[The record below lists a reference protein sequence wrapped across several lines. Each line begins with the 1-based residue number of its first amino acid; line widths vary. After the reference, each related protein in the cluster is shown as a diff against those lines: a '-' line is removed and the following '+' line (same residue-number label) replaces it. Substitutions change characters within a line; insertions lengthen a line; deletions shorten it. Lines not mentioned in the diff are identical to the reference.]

1 MSTHES
7 NGGAGSN
14 EGSGTAA
21 YPEKPDTTRL
31 ERGIGALS
39 VKNPV
44 LVNILMFTVIALGA
58 FSMLQLPQEQFAEVP
73 FYWVNI
79 IVPYPGVSAEDLE
92 TIVTIPVENEFQG
105 IDNLKTISSTTSEG
119 LSVVRVEFDDGISQ
133 QRFETLF
140 QDSQTRFNRVDL
152 PDGILNPVV
161 DDFSSADFAPVI
173 EVVLSGDLPYAELR
187 QQALRFQ
194 DDILGI
200 SEVSSADIVGLRDR
214 EITLTADP
222 SRMASLGLSSSEI
235 LQAVQDRNSSI
246 PGGTLSTEDREFI
259 LRTVGSI
266 REIDDFQDVIIRRS
280 GNDGSGIIRL
290 RDVARVSDGFD
301 PDSGISRINGD
312 TSLALRVTKVPG
324 GSSLDVVQGIRD
336 YLTQREEDLP
346 GGLDVTLLNDS
357 TVQIRDSLSVLTG
370 NALMGL
376 ALLVV
381 ILALFIGLRNA
392 LMTALGIPVTFALTF
407 IVLELL
413 GETINTNTLFGLVL
427 VLGLIVDHAIVIIE
441 NSYRMQQ
448 SGLSRHDAAIAG
460 TNQVVWPV
468 IAATATTV
476 AAFLPLMI
484 IPGTI
489 GRFLRVI
496 PLTVAIALIASTWEA
511 LYILPSHF
519 ADWGRERKNRPRREH
534 GAWFKVIRTRFDRL
548 FARVY
553 PRRGLLLAGALVVA
567 GGSFALIPL
576 LNQDLFAAEDF
587 SYFTIDIT
595 MPRGTPLDQTDAM
608 LGRIENRLMDRV
620 GDGEVLSVLSTAGSL
635 ASSTSVDSSSNVGQI
650 TVDLT
655 DVEQGRSR
663 SIDAI
668 IRDVQS
674 DLSSLAGPEE
684 MVYRKAVN
692 GPPTSS
698 PLSFTL
704 SGDNYPQIIASSEDL
719 QEYLRGADGVF
730 NVEDNYQPGNPEIRI
745 QVNEERATALG
756 LSVSQVGNFIRA
768 KFDGLVLGRYF
779 EDNEEIEI
787 VLRYATPGTA
797 RYDDLVQSSI
807 PTQSGRLIPF
817 SSVASVDFPSS
828 AGSIRR
834 VEGKRQITVT
844 ADAVENL
851 DLAVVNQDVEAFFAA
866 ELASSYPDV
875 EFGTGGE
882 FSEFQDLIIQILRVF
897 LLGIFLIYLILG
909 AQFKSYSQPLIILI
923 SVPFSFV
930 GVVLYLALSGT
941 AFSTTVLYAGVA
953 LAGIAVNDA
962 IVLISF
968 INELRDKGA
977 SVGDAVREAAGTRLR
992 PIMLTSLTTIAGLL
1006 PTALGIGGSSVVW
1019 GPMASTIIFGL
1030 LFSTITA
1037 LFIIPGLYGLLYDR
1051 RNAESP
1057 EQRAEESGGG
1067 NLKGARGVLTLGLF
1081 ALLFLFPGLSGGNG
1095 ILHAQQNEA
1104 ADTAPATAEEDGF
1117 SILLPEY
1124 PRLPDAPEQLS
1135 ETDPELLS
1143 RSAEEAVFRLTGDN
1157 LPRQSVVSRLLP
1169 EIRQG
1174 MVQSAGIQLL
1184 DSALESA
1191 QAQYRFQRSS
1201 ILPGLSIGGAGSPS
1215 GGGSMF
1221 SYTRGPDFS
1230 AQPVPG
1236 NDPGDDESIDWSMS
1250 LSADQALPTGGQL
1263 FATASAGL
1271 SQNRISPE
1279 DEWSFA
1285 LSPSVSAGLSQPLFL
1300 DGSFLRFNVLD
1311 AGMKAAENGVTL
1323 AQLNYDEGLN
1333 QQSLGMLRRLSRR
1346 LDLIQELH
1354 LLEESISIQEI
1365 ELQQITEDAELGL
1378 ASQNQLDAAA
1388 DALEVQKTRFREL
1401 ENSIREIQRSISADL
1416 GRDDRRVAALL
1427 SDRLLPSPARLS
1439 KVPDWADLRRRMTEG
1454 DPDILQAR
1462 YDMENARAALMD
1474 AGQADA
1480 PRLSINMNY
1489 QAPFEPTEGGADNPG
1504 LLENPGEEIFTLTA
1518 AVDISDPF
1526 RRSFRLQKRLHEQRL
1541 RRNSVQI
1548 SRAEQEIELELQRL
1562 QEQYGQLISSAENA
1576 SDSFVLQLDAYEQ
1589 ELILHRQGGSS
1600 DLAMR
1605 RIIRNLHQSGF
1616 TLFTVLRELSIFY
1629 AEISLH
1635 GA

>member
-1 MSTHES
+1 MSKHE
-7 NGGAGSN
+7 SN
-14 EGSGTAA
+14 EGSGG
-21 YPEKPDTTRL
+21 TTYSDGIDKSRL
-31 ERGIGALS
+31 QRGIGALS

-152 PDGILNPVV
+152 PDGVLNPLV

-173 EVVLSGDLPYAELR
+173 EVVLSGDLPYSQLR
-187 QQALRFQ
+187 NQALRFQ
-194 DDILGI
+194 EDILGI
-200 SEVSSADIVGLRDR
+200 SDVSSADIVGLRDR
-214 EITLTADP
+214 EITLNADP
-222 SRMASLGLSSSEI
+222 ARMASLGLSSREI

-246 PGGTLSTEDREFI
+246 PGGTLNTESREFI

-266 REIDDFQDVIIRRS
+266 QEIDDFQDVIIRRS
-280 GNDGSGIIRL
+280 GNDGSGMIRV
-290 RDVARVSDGFD
+290 RDVASVSDGFN

-336 YLTQREEDLP
+336 YLGERQEDLP
-346 GGLDVTLLNDS
+346 SRLNVTLLNDS

-407 IVLELL
+407 IILELL

-448 SGLSRHDAAIAG
+448 NGLSRHDAAIAG
-460 TNQVVWPV
+460 TNQVVLPV

-519 ADWGRERKNRPRREH
+519 ADWGKERKKGSKPRREP
-534 GAWFKVIRTRFDRL
+534 GAWFSAIRTRFDRL
-548 FARVY
+548 FKRIY
-553 PRRGLLLAGALVVA
+553 PRRAWLLLTALLVA
-567 GGSFALIPL
+567 GGSFALVPF

-595 MPRGTPLDQTDAM
+595 MPRGTPLEKTDSM
-608 LGRIENRLMDRV
+608 LSRIESRLMNRV

-635 ASSTSVDSSSNVGQI
+635 ASSTSVDSSSNVGQL

-668 IRDVQS
+668 IADVQR
-674 DLSSLAGPEE
+674 DLAGIAGPEE
-684 MVYRKAVN
+684 LVYRKAVN
-692 GPPTSS
+692 GPPTSA

-704 SGDNYPQIIASSEDL
+704 SGDNYPQIISSSEDV
-719 QEYLRGADGVF
+719 QEYLRGIEGVF

-787 VLRYATPGTA
+787 VLRFGSPGTA
-797 RYDDLVQSSI
+797 RYEDLVQSSI
-807 PTQSGRLIPF
+807 PTQDGRLIPF

-844 ADAVENL
+844 ANAADGL
-851 DLAVVNQDVEAFFAA
+851 DLAVVNQEVEAYF
-866 ELASSYPDV
+866 ENVLALEYPDV

-909 AQFKSYSQPLIILI
+909 AQFKSYSQPLIILF

-968 INELRDKGA
+968 INELREKGA
-977 SVGDAVREAAGTRLR
+977 SVAEAVKEAAGTRLR

-1030 LFSTITA
+1030 IFSTITA
-1037 LFIIPGLYGLLYDR
+1037 LLIIPGLYGLLYDR
-1051 RNAESP
+1051 KTAAP
-1057 EQRAEESGGG
+1057 GP
-1067 NLKGARGVLTLGLF
+1067 ARGVLTLALF
-1081 ALLFLFPGLSGGNG
+1081 ALMFP
-1095 ILHAQQNEA
+1095 
-1104 ADTAPATAEEDGF
+1104 
-1117 SILLPEY
+1117 
-1124 PRLPDAPEQLS
+1124 
-1135 ETDPELLS
+1135 LLS
-1143 RSAEEAVFRLTGDN
+1143 PSPFAGGLYAQDGGAAGD
-1157 LPRQSVVSRLLP
+1157 
-1169 EIRQG
+1169 
-1174 MVQSAGIQLL
+1174 
-1184 DSALESA
+1184 ALESA
-1191 QAQYRFQRSS
+1191 GGEEFSIMLPAYPMLPAAPSPGSQDVLPGDPEILARRGNSIVRRLTGEGLPEHSDADGLLVGIRRGLAESRGMKLMDSSVESAKAQYRFQRSNAF
-1201 ILPGLSIGGAGSPS
+1201 PGLSIGGGASPA
-1215 GGGSMF
+1215 GGSGMVAY
-1221 SYTRGPDFS
+1221 SQGPDFS
-1230 AQPVPG
+1230 AAPVPG
-1236 NDPGDDESIDWSMS
+1236 NDPGDDEAIDWSLS
-1250 LSADQALPTGGQL
+1250 LSADQALPSGGQI

-1271 SQNRISPE
+1271 SQNRLSGDE
-1279 DEWSFA
+1279 EWSYR
-1285 LSPSVSAGLSQPLFL
+1285 LSPGVSAGLSQPLFL
-1300 DGSFLRFNVLD
+1300 DGKFLRFDVLA
-1311 AGMKAAENGVTL
+1311 AGLQAAENGV
-1323 AQLNYDEGLN
+1323 AAARLNYREGLN
-1333 QQSLGMLRRLSRR
+1333 QQSLSMMQR
-1346 LDLIQELH
+1346 LDQRLQLIQELY
-1354 LLEESISIQEI
+1354 LLDESIKIQET
-1365 ELQQITEDAELGL
+1365 ELQQIREDVSLGL
-1378 ASQNQLDAAA
+1378 VSDNELNFAIDS
-1388 DALEVQKTRFREL
+1388 LEVQNSRFREL
-1401 ENSIREIQRSISADL
+1401 ENRIGDIQRGIESDL
-1416 GRDDRRVAALL
+1416 EAYGDFTDEILQN
-1427 SDRLLPSPARLS
+1427 RLLPSADSLAS
-1439 KVPDWADLRRRMTEG
+1439 VPDWESLRRRMLEH
-1454 DPDILQAR
+1454 DPDILQSS
-1462 YDMENARAALMD
+1462 YDMGNARATLMD
-1474 AGQADA
+1474 AGRADA
-1480 PRLSINMNY
+1480 PRLNININY
-1489 QAPFEPTEGGADNPG
+1489 QAPFEETEEGADSG
-1504 LLENPGEEIFTLTA
+1504 ELLENPGDDTLTLSA
-1518 AVDISDPF
+1518 GLDIPDPF
-1526 RRSFRLQKRLHEQRL
+1526 RRGFKLQKRLYEQRM
-1541 RRNSVQI
+1541 RRNRLQI
-1548 SRAEQEIELELQRL
+1548 GRAEQEIELELRRL
-1562 QEQYGQLISSAENA
+1562 KDRYSQLISTAQNA
-1576 SDSFVLQLDAYEQ
+1576 ADSFDQNLEAYEQ
-1589 ELILHRQGGSS
+1589 ERILYRQGGSS
-1600 DLAMR
+1600 DISMR
-1605 RIIRNLHQSGF
+1605 RVIRSLHASGYNLFSA
-1616 TLFTVLRELSIFY
+1616 LRQLNIFY
-1629 AEISLH
+1629 VEISLP